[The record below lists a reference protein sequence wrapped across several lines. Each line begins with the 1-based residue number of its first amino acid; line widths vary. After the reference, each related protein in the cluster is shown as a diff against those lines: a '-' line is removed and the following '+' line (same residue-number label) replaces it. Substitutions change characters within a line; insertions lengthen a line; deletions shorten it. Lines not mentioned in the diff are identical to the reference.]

1 MEVNSLIINEITF
14 QIELLSKF
22 NSQNGVIMTSD
33 PSKVSLNQ
41 KPKNRLK
48 VMVDLNMIEHL
59 WSIIQDSV
67 IIKPKPKDRYNR
79 QTEITSN

>member
-22 NSQNGVIMTSD
+22 NSQNGVIRTSD

-67 IIKPKPKDRYNR
+67 IIKPKPTDR
-79 QTEITSN
+79 